1 MKRDEF
7 DWIHEQQVNKLNFD
21 TIKEVLNEFLKL
33 DSRWEDKNF
42 IDFSI
47 FRRIFPLDC
56 IYLYFKNTNM
66 SFGNQVYDESL
77 RFKTILLNCFKNFYL
92 EKDFKFHYK
101 VVYTDKFEF
110 DDHVRNSIRERNKA
124 DLSLKYDAGEGFSLR
139 DFVFVLLD
147 NYYPRVG
154 WRWIGAGHY
163 VYHITLEIIVTLFEL
178 GYWSVA
184 DLKQLFFKL
193 YEICEVLISLEKNS
207 SRDSE
212 KLSVTFNQDLIE
224 GFKKAKEYVT
234 LIIIHAY
241 QLLVDSRADEETT
254 SNFKFYFNLIIT
266 RYIFNSTKLKGK
278 ILRNKNN
285 LKQIIYYLNSSNF
298 QLPDKVNAIC
308 DAKAAKCRAAV
319 RQIEGRFQQII
330 DRVRSREI
338 DNRPETKTEIFGNLY
353 ENLKTVFSL
362 FRRNEFDLLEMLTGK
377 VLVLWV
383 KVLDLLKDFYK
394 EELNEISMLTL
405 CFINKLVLKHNS
417 LLDSFVFQNIMKDF
431 FKIFPFSSLVMISKF
446 LTEDDL
452 TLNKKFVEHLFYIF
466 KNLLDEVVEIFK
478 NPQTAFSSSFEVCIN
493 LLEFFIKN
501 FSVKSAA
508 KFDTSQL
515 DVKFNL
521 VSIISHNFV
530 SQLNDLLFSEKN
542 KLIPQS
548 KALELSF
555 DDIAKME
562 GAEDRRAYLRT
573 KLAYLL
579 LKAYNV
585 CLYNGFRADNIINDL
600 DDALIEKILQF
611 KLGRL
616 KFELIRFM
624 DQSIIFTYNNLV
636 TKRLDHNKS
645 ENFILMENSF
655 PFKMDRIEMI
665 FDIFIRTLNSASMN
679 KLDDDE
685 KDEFVFEVCLPM
697 IYKMLYGFI
706 YLKDDDQNIDFTSKI
721 QEFLQN
727 FIDCVTE
734 YDNFGFKNK
743 QLFTRAC
750 REDRLDDDH
759 QVYDF
764 IYKNHSSYTN
774 SVVVKKIFYNVLYVI
789 RQLYRSKPDHE
800 CYIEEFVRCD
810 RLEVSRPA
818 VFQDNLKDILA
829 KIEYISDIDDGE
841 SMTNMMIYFITG
853 FERCSVDLKY
863 NKFKEN
869 SDSFYLNTDFL
880 DLINLLTTTFQ
891 NNDRFKKKF
900 VELVQ
905 ENKTQAKDY
914 HRFLHKFWI
923 FYRDNLFFSAYNF
936 FHNKV
941 WRYLSKWF
949 IDLNAFLM
957 VLTDTRSP
965 EFPLHSDLFLS
976 SPRLVS
982 TPDQA
987 QENQISKYLFDYNLI
1002 CDYNYKH
1009 SIFFQLYVILEC
1021 LGNYNNLLHM
1031 QNFLKI
1037 QNKSSI
1043 FFVIEKVF
1051 ELLSNLLRHHPQAQE
1066 KIYVYRIDIWMKIL
1080 TTNVDD
1086 LDSNYYH
1093 LKFQTL
1099 NYFLA
1104 MMSENNKK
1112 IIKFYA
1118 DNINPEILKQ
1128 SINYLFRRLLE
1139 KHDLKEALF
1148 VDIVSIRPKLRSEKI
1163 YALIHKMHDFYSYL
1177 IKYDIQSNFLH
1188 LFMTE
1193 KLKKVREDPTKQNL
1207 AFLESNNLL
1216 FFYYFDRQYTTITF
1230 DLLNQTY
1237 EFKTFRS
1244 KSLPAPVEL
1253 GDLDKIEKGQLR
1265 LCDYID
1271 RNKSRNVNIDMVNQ
1285 KICFVKNLIHAK
1297 APTSAIQTAIINKVQ
1312 SNDRDWISSN
1322 ILNDPPK
1329 RA

>member
-1 MKRDEF
+1 
-7 DWIHEQQVNKLNFD
+7 
-21 TIKEVLNEFLKL
+21 
-33 DSRWEDKNF
+33 
-42 IDFSI
+42 
-47 FRRIFPLDC
+47 
-56 IYLYFKNTNM
+56 M

-92 EKDFKFHYK
+92 EEDFKFHYK
-101 VVYTDKFEF
+101 VVYSDKFEF
-110 DDHVRNSIRERNKA
+110 DEQVRNCIRERNKY
-124 DLSLKYDAGEGFSLR
+124 DLTEYYDSDSFSLKS
-139 DFVFVLLD
+139 FVFVLLD

-163 VYHITLEIIVTLFEL
+163 VYHITLEIIVVLFEL

-184 DLKQLFFKL
+184 DLKPLFFKL

-234 LIIIHAY
+234 LVIIHAY
-241 QLLVDSRADEETT
+241 QLLVDSRADPETT
-254 SNFKFYFNLIIT
+254 SNYKFYFNLIIT

-298 QLPDKVNAIC
+298 QIKDQ
-308 DAKAAKCRAAV
+308 KAPADPQKGLKCRESVAKVELNFKKIVALV
-319 RQIEGRFQQII
+319 KEQ
-330 DRVRSREI
+330 EI
-338 DNRPETKTEIFGNLY
+338 DETSRFRAFIFDKLF
-353 ENLKTVFSL
+353 ENLRIVFTL
-362 FRRNEFDLLEMLTGK
+362 FREDSFDLLEILTGK

-383 KVLDLLKDFYK
+383 KVLDMLKDFYK

-405 CFINKLVLKHNS
+405 CFINKLVLQHNS

-466 KNLLDEVVEIFK
+466 KNLLDDVVEIFK
-478 NPQTAFSSSFEVCIN
+478 NPQTHFSSSFEVCIN

-508 KFDTSQL
+508 KFESSQL

-530 SQLNDLLFSEKN
+530 SQLKELLFGDKIQLVPHS
-542 KLIPQS
+542 S
-548 KALELSF
+548 ALDLSF
-555 DDIAKME
+555 EDIGKVENADEK
-562 GAEDRRAYLRT
+562 RAYLRT

-585 CLYNGFRADNIINDL
+585 CLYNGFRADNIIRDL
-600 DDALIEKILQF
+600 DEALIQQILKF
-611 KLGRL
+611 PLGRL

-624 DQSIIFTYNNLV
+624 DQSMVFTYNNLV

-655 PFKMDRIEMI
+655 PFKMERIEMI
-665 FDIFIRTLNSASMN
+665 FDIFIGTLNSASMN
-679 KLDDDE
+679 KLNSTE

-706 YLKDDDQNIDFTSKI
+706 YLKDDDQNIDFTAKI
-721 QEFLQN
+721 NEFLQN

-743 QLFTRAC
+743 QQFCKAC
-750 REDRLDDDH
+750 KFDRLDSNH
-759 QVYDF
+759 EIYEF

-774 SVVVKKIFYNVLYVI
+774 SVIVKKIFYNVIFVI
-789 RQLYRSKPDHE
+789 RELYQSKRE
-800 CYIEEFVRCD
+800 YLCYIEEFLRTDNFQVAPRH
-810 RLEVSRPA
+810 
-818 VFQDNLKDILA
+818 VFRDNLKDILA

-863 NKFKEN
+863 SKFKEN

-880 DLINLLTTTFQ
+880 DLINLLTTTFR
-891 NNDRFKKKF
+891 NNSRFKKKF
-900 VELVQ
+900 IELVK

-923 FYRDNLFFSAYNF
+923 FYRDTLFFAAYNF
-936 FHNKV
+936 FHNRV
-941 WRYLSKWF
+941 WRYLSEWF
-949 IDLNAFLM
+949 VDLNAFLM
-957 VLTDTRSP
+957 VLTDSRAP
-965 EFPLHSDLFLS
+965 DIPLASDALGGPFS
-976 SPRLVS
+976 APRLISAPV
-982 TPDQA
+982 PGDDN
-987 QENQISKYLFDYNLI
+987 EISKYLFDYNLI

-1051 ELLSNLLRHHPQAQE
+1051 ELLSNLLRHHSQAQE

-1080 TTNVDD
+1080 TTNVED
-1086 LDSNYYH
+1086 LGSNYYN
-1093 LKFQTL
+1093 LKLQTL

-1128 SINYLFRRLLE
+1128 SINYLFARLLE
-1139 KHDLKEALF
+1139 KHSARELLF
-1148 VDIVSIRPKLRSEKI
+1148 QDIRAIQQRLAGEKI

-1193 KLKKVREDPTKQNL
+1193 KLKKIQEDQAKQCL

-1216 FFYYFDRQYTTITF
+1216 FFYYFDRVYSSVVFTVDKKTF
-1230 DLLNQTY
+1230 
-1237 EFKTFRS
+1237 EFKTLRGS
-1244 KSLPAPVEL
+1244 ITDKVLLTRKS
-1253 GDLDKIEKGQLR
+1253 
-1265 LCDYID
+1265 
-1271 RNKSRNVNIDMVNQ
+1271 S
-1285 KICFVKNLIHAK
+1285 
-1297 APTSAIQTAIINKVQ
+1297 
-1312 SNDRDWISSN
+1312 SSN
-1322 ILNDPPK
+1322 WTSWK
-1329 RA
+1329 RGKSGSTTS

>member
-1 MKRDEF
+1 M
-7 DWIHEQQVNKLNFD
+7 
-21 TIKEVLNEFLKL
+21 
-33 DSRWEDKNF
+33 
-42 IDFSI
+42 
-47 FRRIFPLDC
+47 
-56 IYLYFKNTNM
+56 
-66 SFGNQVYDESL
+66 YDESL

-101 VVYTDKFEF
+101 VVYSDKFEF
-110 DDHVRNSIRERNKA
+110 DQRVRNTIRERNKV
-124 DLSLKYDAGEGFSLR
+124 DLQSRYVSENFRLK

-163 VYHITLEIIVTLFEL
+163 VYHITLEIIVVLFEL

-184 DLKQLFFKL
+184 DLKPLFFKL

-254 SNFKFYFNLIIT
+254 SNYKFYFNLIIT

-298 QLPDKVNAIC
+298 KIGQENMLVDENNAL
-308 DAKAAKCRAAV
+308 KCRNQV
-319 RQIEGRFQQII
+319 QKIEGRFQDIVQLIWEQ
-330 DRVRSREI
+330 EI
-338 DNRPETKTEIFGNLY
+338 DNSLETKEFIFEKLYTNLR
-353 ENLKTVFSL
+353 TVFKL
-362 FRRNEFDLLEMLTGK
+362 FQDDQFDLLEMLTGK

-405 CFINKLVLKHNS
+405 CFINKLVLRHNS

-466 KNLLDEVVEIFK
+466 KNLLDDVVEIFK
-478 NPQTAFSSSFEVCIN
+478 NPDTLFSSSFEVCIN

-508 KFDTSQL
+508 KFESSQM
-515 DVKFNL
+515 DIKFNL

-530 SQLNDLLFSEKN
+530 SQIKELLFGEKIQ
-542 KLIPQS
+542 LVPAS
-548 KALELSF
+548 SALDLSF
-555 DDIAKME
+555 EDIGKLE
-562 GAEDRRAYLRT
+562 GPEEKRAYLRT

-585 CLYNGFRADNIINDL
+585 CLYNGFRADNIIKDL
-600 DDALIEKILQF
+600 EEGLIMKIRDF
-611 KLGRL
+611 PLGRL

-624 DQSIIFTYNNLV
+624 DQSMIFTYNNLV

-665 FDIFIRTLNSASMN
+665 FDIFIGTLNSASMN
-679 KLDDDE
+679 KLDHDE

-706 YLKDDDQNIDFTSKI
+706 YLKDDDQNIDFTAKI
-721 QEFLQN
+721 NEFLQN

-743 QLFTRAC
+743 QQFCKAC
-750 REDRLDDDH
+750 KYDRLDSNH
-759 QVYDF
+759 EIYEF

-774 SVVVKKIFYNVLYVI
+774 SVVIKKIFYNVIFVI
-789 RQLYRSKPDHE
+789 RQLYQSKPGHV
-800 CYIEEFVRCD
+800 CYIEEFVRRD
-810 RLEVSRPA
+810 NFQVERPQ
-818 VFQDNLKDILA
+818 VFRENLKDILE

-863 NKFKEN
+863 SKFKEN

-880 DLINLLTTTFQ
+880 DLINLLTTTFR
-891 NNDRFKKKF
+891 NNARFKSKF
-900 VELVQ
+900 VELVK

-923 FYRDNLFFSAYNF
+923 FYRDTLFFAAYNF
-936 FHNKV
+936 FHNRV
-941 WRYLSKWF
+941 WEYLSRWF

-957 VLTDTRSP
+957 VLTDSRMPETLAQGLTR
-965 EFPLHSDLFLS
+965 LS
-976 SPRLVS
+976 SPRLISSPGV
-982 TPDQA
+982 PQNN
-987 QENQISKYLFDYNLI
+987 EISKYLFDYNLI

-1051 ELLSNLLRHHPQAQE
+1051 ELLSNLLRHHSQAQE

-1080 TTNVDD
+1080 TTNVED
-1086 LDSNYYH
+1086 LDSNYYS
-1093 LKFQTL
+1093 LKYQTL

-1128 SINYLFRRLLE
+1128 SINYLFRRLLS
-1139 KHDLKEALF
+1139 KHSLEDSLFSDLPA
-1148 VDIVSIRPKLRSEKI
+1148 VQVKLQEERI

-1193 KLKKVREDPTKQNL
+1193 KLKKIKEDSSKQNL
-1207 AFLESNNLL
+1207 EFLESNNLL
-1216 FFYYFDRQYTTITF
+1216 FFYYFDRVYTSIVFELEAKTF
-1230 DLLNQTY
+1230 
-1237 EFKTFRS
+1237 EFKTLRAI
-1244 KSLPAPVEL
+1244 KTTKEIKLKEL
-1253 GDLDKIEKGQLR
+1253 DEMEKGQSR
-1265 LCDYID
+1265 LCDFLDQDKERDID
-1271 RNKSRNVNIDMVNQ
+1271 IELVNQ
-1285 KICFVKNLIHAK
+1285 KVNFVKILIESK
-1297 APTSAIQTAIINKVQ
+1297 GSSSAIEQNIVEKIQN
-1312 SNDRDWISSN
+1312 NDTEWIAKN
-1322 ILNDPPK
+1322 IFKNPK
-1329 RA
+1329 KG